1 MVLNSQIRK
10 VVLCCVTGVTP
21 NKNVITGHY
30 IARSGKL
37 ARTLSYMRL
46 RLVSF
51 VREEHVFEEISTG
64 RGK

>member
-10 VVLCCVTGVTP
+10 VVLCCVTGMTP

-37 ARTLSYMRL
+37 AHAVE
-46 RLVSF
+46 LVSF
-51 VREEHVFEEISTG
+51 VREEHVFEA
-64 RGK
+64 R

>member
-10 VVLCCVTGVTP
+10 VVLRCVTGVTP

-37 ARTLSYMRL
+37 ERILGAKWPIAAKPLPP
-46 RLVSF
+46 
-51 VREEHVFEEISTG
+51 
-64 RGK
+64 GKIDLTFLTFI